1 MMSIFSDRV
10 EAGRRLAEAL
20 KGYEG
25 REVVVL
31 AIPRGGVV
39 VGYQVA
45 RRLGAP
51 LDIIA
56 PRKIGAPYNPELAI
70 GAVAEDG
77 TIILDEGL
85 VRRLGV
91 TESYIGEESERQREE
106 IRRRLRLYR
115 GEAPY
120 PDLKGRV
127 VILVDDGVATGST
140 AKAALASIRRRGPEE
155 VVVAV
160 PVAPPS
166 TARELEGEADRVV
179 CLYTPEPFYAIGQF
193 YRDFS
198 QTSDEEVVRLLE
210 LNREEVR
217 RA

>member
-1 MMSIFSDRV
+1 LMSIFSDRV

-25 REVVVL
+25 REAVVL

-45 RRLGAP
+45 KRLEAP
-51 LDIIA
+51 LDVIA
-56 PRKIGAPYNPELAI
+56 PRKIGAPHNPELAI

-85 VRRLGV
+85 VRSLGV
-91 TESYIGEESERQREE
+91 PESYIGEESGRQREE

-120 PDLKGRV
+120 PELEGRV

-193 YRDFS
+193 YGDFS

>member
-1 MMSIFSDRV
+1 
-10 EAGRRLAEAL
+10 
-20 KGYEG
+20 
-25 REVVVL
+25 
-31 AIPRGGVV
+31 
-39 VGYQVA
+39 
-45 RRLGAP
+45 
-51 LDIIA
+51 
-56 PRKIGAPYNPELAI
+56 
-70 GAVAEDG
+70 
-77 TIILDEGL
+77 
-85 VRRLGV
+85 
-91 TESYIGEESERQREE
+91 
-106 IRRRLRLYR
+106 
-115 GEAPY
+115 
-120 PDLKGRV
+120 
-127 VILVDDGVATGST
+127 VDDGVATGST

-193 YRDFS
+193 YRDFF

>member
-20 KGYEG
+20 REYEG

-45 RRLGAP
+45 KRLGAP
-51 LDIIA
+51 LDVIA
-56 PRKIGAPYNPELAI
+56 PRKIGAPHNPELAI

-85 VRRLGV
+85 VRSLGV
-91 TESYIGEESERQREE
+91 PESYIGEESERQREE

-120 PDLKGRV
+120 PELKGHV

-155 VVVAV
+155 VVVAI

-166 TARELEGEADRVV
+166 TARELEEEADRVV

-198 QTSDEEVVRLLE
+198 QTSDEEVVGLLE